1 MIMNE
6 PTPPSPQVSPAEFQQ
21 VLDDLARGIRR
32 PEQMH
37 AACERMDRM
46 REDNRARFGEQDL
59 AVGLIRE
66 TRGES

>member
-6 PTPPSPQVSPAEFQQ
+6 PTPPLPQVSPAEFQQ

-32 PEQMH
+32 PEQMK
-37 AACERMDRM
+37 AACERMDQM
-46 REDNRARFGEQDL
+46 REENRALLGEQNL

-66 TRGES
+66 IRGEP

>member
-6 PTPPSPQVSPAEFQQ
+6 PTPPLPLVSPAEFQQ

-32 PEQMH
+32 PEQMKV
-37 AACERMDRM
+37 ACERMDQM
-46 REDNRARFGEQDL
+46 REDNRALFGEQNL

-66 TRGES
+66 IRGES